1 MNTRREKMKR
11 ILIVILAA
19 AMAISVAA
27 CGNKPDVS
35 SSEVSTATSSA
46 SSNEKVDET
55 SKADSSSSS
64 DVTTPAATSEIQVSN
79 LPVKEF
85 PDFIKGYVDL
95 SHYDVTQEN
104 RWYTKK
110 SEYGE
115 PYQFAE
121 NKDARL
127 FTSPIRI
134 EGNTEIDVG
143 MSYADFTAQ
152 GWKSVDQSS
161 LDVKIEP
168 HKKMDEGMEYEYNG
182 KKIKVYWGN
191 TTASEVKL
199 SEATVDSFD
208 VRQFDP
214 ADDFRIPIT
223 SATSFLLNDKVNNHS
238 DLKEIIETFGE
249 PQTIHYLFG
258 WDSSTIVIAYDG
270 YYCSAP
276 EFYLSPDGKILY
288 ELQVS

>member
-1 MNTRREKMKR
+1 MPGSSPFMGLACADR
-11 ILIVILAA
+11 IPYAQRLIVNRPWNKCDLQNYQIYSTLLQIL
-19 AMAISVAA
+19 
-27 CGNKPDVS
+27 
-35 SSEVSTATSSA
+35 THW
-46 SSNEKVDET
+46 
-55 SKADSSSSS
+55 
-64 DVTTPAATSEIQVSN
+64 
-79 LPVKEF
+79 F
-85 PDFIKGYVDL
+85 
-95 SHYDVTQEN
+95 
-104 RWYTKK
+104 
-110 SEYGE
+110 
-115 PYQFAE
+115 
-121 NKDARL
+121 
-127 FTSPIRI
+127 
-134 EGNTEIDVG
+134 
-143 MSYADFTAQ
+143 Q
-152 GWKSVDQSS
+152 GRA
-161 LDVKIEP
+161 
-168 HKKMDEGMEYEYNG
+168 